1 MRISRTIHF
10 YSLVASIILSVI
22 ITSYAVQRAAISPSE
37 IIGENF
43 IDAEFPSPDVS
54 PIYLKPVTWLTILA
68 FVGWF
73 SFIELIK
80 KRISLLTYNARFVYS
95 VLLFLITALSLY
107 EISYNFTIWGSQL
120 AASGDSMS
128 NPDAAINKFPND
140 KYKVNL
146 VFATKIGFMI
156 FICGFY
162 ALVVMINTKEK

>member
-1 MRISRTIHF
+1 MRISRTIPF

-43 IDAEFPSPDVS
+43 IDTEFPSPDAS
-54 PIYLKPVTWLTILA
+54 PIYLKPVTWLTILV

-80 KRISLLTYNARFVYS
+80 KRISLLTYNSRFIYS

-107 EISYNFTIWGSQL
+107 EISYNFMIWGSQL
-120 AASGDSMS
+120 AGDSMS
-128 NPDAAINKFPND
+128 NPDAATNKFPND

-162 ALVVMINTKEK
+162 ALAVMINIKEK